1 MNPLQKA
8 KNTKKKTILIVCDN
22 MVSEIEE
29 SKLSKTSHIRA
40 QPLSGAKI
48 KDLEAN
54 LVYFYYTWE

>member
-22 MVSEIEE
+22 MVSGIEE

-40 QPLSGAKI
+40 QPLSVAKI
-48 KDLEAN
+48 EDLEAN

>member
-1 MNPLQKA
+1 
-8 KNTKKKTILIVCDN
+8 
-22 MVSEIEE
+22 MVSGIEE

-48 KDLEAN
+48 EDLEAN